1 MSFFDA
7 EKMQSIQTAN
17 LELLQQ
23 MNGKMF
29 EGIEHLAQLQLKALR
44 ALSEDQFEACRQL
57 LNTRDPQ
64 SLFQLQGA
72 FVQPMSQAERLLE
85 FNRKIYDLLSSTQAE
100 VAKLGEKQVAV
111 GAKQVQEA
119 LETISS
125 NAPASAE
132 PAVAVLKSA
141 IESAG
146 SVLESAQKVAKQAAE
161 MAESSIAAAANAAT
175 QAATQAAAQA
185 TQATQAA
192 TQAARN
198 ASKAASK

>member
-29 EGIEHLAQLQLKALR
+29 EGIEHRAELQLKALR

-125 NAPASAE
+125 NASGQRRAGGRRAE
-132 PAVAVLKSA
+132 VGDRKRRQR
-141 IESAG
+141 AG
-146 SVLESAQKVAKQAAE
+146 KREKVAKQAAE

-185 TQATQAA
+185 TPGATQAA
-192 TQAARN
+192 TRPPL
-198 ASKAASK
+198 KRPRR